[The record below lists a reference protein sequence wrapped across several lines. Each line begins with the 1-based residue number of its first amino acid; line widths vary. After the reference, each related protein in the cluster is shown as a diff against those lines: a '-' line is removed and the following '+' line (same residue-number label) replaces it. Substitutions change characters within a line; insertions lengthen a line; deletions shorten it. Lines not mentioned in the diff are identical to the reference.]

1 MNAMGAA
8 WAALLTTPGLAL
20 AASESGRAEAIV
32 APGSGMLVQLTLGL
46 AVVLAAAIALSW
58 LLRRYALPRGGAIQ
72 VIGGLP
78 LGSRE
83 RLLLIEVDQVRL
95 LIGVTSSQIQA
106 LHVFPAP
113 PSSPKSAA
121 FKIMPDSPP
130 AEAPH
135 DRPES

>member
-8 WAALLTTPGLAL
+8 WVGLPTLPGLAL
-20 AASESGRAEAIV
+20 AATEPGRAGAIM
-32 APGSGMLVQLTLGL
+32 PGGSMLLQLTLGL
-46 AVVLAAAIALSW
+46 VVVLAAAMALSW

-113 PSSPKSAA
+113 PSPPKSAI

-130 AEAPH
+130 TEAPH
-135 DRPES
+135 DRLES